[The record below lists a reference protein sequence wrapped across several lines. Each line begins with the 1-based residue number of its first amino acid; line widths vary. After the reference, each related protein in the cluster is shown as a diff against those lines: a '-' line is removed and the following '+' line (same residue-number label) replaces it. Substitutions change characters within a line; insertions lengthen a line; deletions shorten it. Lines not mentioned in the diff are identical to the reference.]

1 MLIYSGESRDP
12 EKVRELISGKINELK
27 RDGVDEKDFERI
39 RRKLYGRAVF
49 DFNDIESI
57 ANEMVSATFN
67 GETVFSGMEVL
78 ENLTKEDVEKRLLSS
93 VDTENC
99 VLSVI
104 KSN

>member
-1 MLIYSGESRDP
+1 MLSDGLINTAFGFEFLIGLRLLPGQIYSGESRDP
-12 EKVRELISGKINELK
+12 KRSDELISGKINELK

-67 GETVFSGMEVL
+67 GETAFLG
-78 ENLTKEDVEKRLLSS
+78 NGGA
-93 VDTENC
+93 
-99 VLSVI
+99 
-104 KSN
+104 